1 MLSAGFHDINAG
13 GVDTAVAEQVR
24 QFGNVMLKTV
34 KGARKQVPEVV
45 WINLAGR
52 NTSFLAQSFHVAPD
66 IAPVKGFSGSA
77 DKHRAGLNAGFS
89 NISNKQ
95 FLKRCRDKNDPCFI
109 FAVYHCF
116 AAADCFHRNIV

>member
-1 MLSAGFHDINAG
+1 MFQTADVLSAGFHDINAG

-52 NTSFLAQSFHVAPD
+52 NTGPVAELFHLAPD
-66 IAPVKGFSGSA
+66 LSA
-77 DKHRAGLNAGFS
+77 G
-89 NISNKQ
+89 
-95 FLKRCRDKNDPCFI
+95 
-109 FAVYHCF
+109 
-116 AAADCFHRNIV
+116 